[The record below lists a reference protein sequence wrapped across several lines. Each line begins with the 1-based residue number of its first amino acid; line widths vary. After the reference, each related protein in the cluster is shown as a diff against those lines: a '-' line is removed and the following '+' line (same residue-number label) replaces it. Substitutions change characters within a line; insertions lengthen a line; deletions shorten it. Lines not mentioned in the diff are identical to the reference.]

1 MELIRGR
8 FSRKYIN
15 CPEDKR
21 DYDIMRRG
29 YMQSHE
35 FIASDYCEGFH
46 VPDITDEEKKEIS
59 EYWAKFGIKIYDYSW
74 HRMYY
79 YATGIRDPRF
89 VPDMVAGLVLYE
101 YYNDKVFEHAWRDK
115 NMFDRLLPD
124 VPLPKAYGKCI
135 RGRLITEETGYLSGG
150 DSDYEIFASAIYNAL
165 VKDGENSI
173 IIKNTRDTGF
183 GKSVSKYT
191 LNSEADA
198 VAAISEWK
206 KCKNFIVQECIRQ
219 HSSLAALNESSTNM
233 MRVCSWR
240 HGNEVDILFAAV
252 RAGVPGSVTDVC
264 FIDGVETVRLVGI
277 TKDGFFADKMLDQ
290 NGQFVK
296 ALPAGVPVPAWDK
309 IVNIVKKNHLLIDN
323 FDIVGWDF
331 TVNHKG
337 EPKCFEWNISWPGTV
352 LYQYTNGPLYGD
364 KTEEIFEFLQ
374 DENNRFNYIP
384 YYMRLR
390 NK

>member
-15 CPEDKR
+15 CFEDKR

-35 FIASDYCEGFH
+35 FIASDYCEGFN
-46 VPDITDEEKKEIS
+46 VPDITPEEKQEIS
-59 EYWAKFGIKIYDYSW
+59 DYWAKFGIKIYDYSW

-79 YATGIRDPRF
+79 HATGIHDPRF
-89 VPDMVAGLVLYE
+89 VPDMVAGLVAYE

-115 NMFDRLLPD
+115 NMFDRLLPG
-124 VPLPKAYGKCI
+124 VPLPTAYGKCI
-135 RGRLITEETGYLSGG
+135 RGRMWTRRDGYISGS
-150 DSDYEIFASAIYNAL
+150 DSLYEDCAASIYADL
-165 VKDGENSI
+165 MKDGMDSI
-173 IIKNTRDTGF
+173 IIKNSRDTGF
-183 GKSVSKYT
+183 GKSVAKYSISSEQDV
-191 LNSEADA
+191 LNALN
-198 VAAISEWK
+198 EWK
-206 KCKNFIVQECIRQ
+206 GSKNYIIQECIRQ
-219 HSSLAALNESSTNM
+219 HSALAAFNESSTNM

-240 HGNEVDILFAAV
+240 HGNEVDIMFAAV

-277 TKDGFFADKMLDQ
+277 SKDGYFADKMLDQ
-290 NGQFVK
+290 NGMFVK
-296 ALPAGVPVPAWDK
+296 SLPSGMAVPAWDK
-309 IVNIVKKNHLLIDN
+309 IVKIIKENHLLIDN

-331 TVNHKG
+331 TVDENG

-364 KTEEIFEFLQ
+364 KTEEIFSFLQ

-390 NK
+390 SR